1 MKKVVVLGCSGS
13 GKSTFSLQLHN
24 ATGLPL
30 YHLDN
35 VWWKPDRTHITRDE
49 FDKRLDDL
57 VNRDSWI
64 IDGDYS
70 RTYEKRIGACDTII
84 AYEPHTASDCRRL
97 ITACKLTLEDLK
109 KLVHGLPTDS
119 GLAGKVKECLHR
131 DARSR
136 ITRVQAQGR
145 NDAYLVID
153 GKRYPLEVK
162 TNGGRIESLY
172 KSKAPDTHFI
182 VYELDV
188 MIKAGKPRKDGT
200 CKPAEH
206 RQTCKVMT
214 VRKFLE
220 VIESTGAS
228 KVIGHGE
235 ADREVAVQADSK
247 KLYQALISGGFI
259 DYDREATY
267 TWEQFTR

>member
-84 AYEPHTASDCRRL
+84 FLDYGEEVCMDGIVGTWIPVIPH
-97 ITACKLTLEDLK
+97 
-109 KLVHGLPTDS
+109 
-119 GLAGKVKECLHR
+119 
-131 DARSR
+131 
-136 ITRVQAQGR
+136 
-145 NDAYLVID
+145 
-153 GKRYPLEVK
+153 
-162 TNGGRIESLY
+162 
-172 KSKAPDTHFI
+172 
-182 VYELDV
+182 
-188 MIKAGKPRKDGT
+188 
-200 CKPAEH
+200 
-206 RQTCKVMT
+206 
-214 VRKFLE
+214 
-220 VIESTGAS
+220 
-228 KVIGHGE
+228 
-235 ADREVAVQADSK
+235 
-247 KLYQALISGGFI
+247 
-259 DYDREATY
+259 
-267 TWEQFTR
+267 